1 MLPDGTIPGSL
12 ADLLVVFR
20 SCFTAPTF
28 TTFSGLVVG
37 LIAQTRRRT
46 VCGMLL
52 GACLER
58 IWHHA
63 RAHRFFATARWCTD
77 AAGLALLDLI
87 VDRLLPHRSPITV
100 VVDDTLFKRSGK
112 KVFGT
117 AWHHDGAAKGPKP
130 IGFGNCWVV
139 AGIVVQLPFLT
150 RPVCLPVLARLW
162 RPRQTG
168 KIAFA
173 RQMVEAIAARHPDRT
188 VHAVGDA
195 AYVGEHLRRL
205 HTQITW
211 MSRLKV
217 TSVLHELA
225 PPRTGQSGR
234 PRTKGARLGTPADLA
249 ATAIW
254 RTTEV
259 RRYGRA
265 DTVRIAEVVC
275 LWYGSF
281 HSQTVRVVLV
291 RDNKPRTNDGDE
303 RGYGLPLVTT
313 DLTSSA
319 EDLVARYASR
329 WCIEVAFSDARQI
342 LGVGQARNRTRQ
354 LVHRTV
360 PFGLICLSLVTIW
373 YAAAGHAPADVAEHR
388 SRARW
393 YTTKTEP
400 SFEDMTVKL
409 RRVIIAA
416 RFRPQPLTRHPP
428 KKPEP
433 SSWPG
438 QPPKHDQLKV
448 RKSRVLWR

>member
-12 ADLLVVFR
+12 ADVLVVFR

-28 TTFSGLVVG
+28 DTFNALVVG

-52 GACLER
+52 GVGLQR
-58 IWHHA
+58 LWHHA
-63 RAHRFFATARWCTD
+63 RVHRFFAAARWCAD
-77 AAGLALLDLI
+77 AVGLVVVDLI
-87 VDRLLPHRSPITV
+87 VDRLLPAGSAITV

-112 KVFGT
+112 KVFGV

-139 AGIVVQLPFLT
+139 AGIVAELPFLS

-162 RPRQTG
+162 RPRHTG

-173 RQMVEAIAARHPDRT
+173 REMVEAVAARYPDRM

-195 AYVGEHLRRL
+195 AYVGEHLRGLSR
-205 HTQITW
+205 QITW
-211 MSRLKV
+211 TSRLKV
-217 TSVLHELA
+217 TSVLHDLA

-234 PRTKGARLGTPADLA
+234 PRTKGARLGTPTDLA

-254 RTTEV
+254 RTTQV
-259 RRYGRA
+259 RRYGRT
-265 DTVRIAEVVC
+265 DTVQIAEVIC

-291 RDNKPRTNDGDE
+291 RDNKPRTSDRDE

-313 DLTSSA
+313 DLTSTV
-319 EDLVARYASR
+319 EDLVTRYAAR

-354 LVHRTV
+354 SVHRTV

-373 YAAAGHAPADVAEHR
+373 YATAGHAPADVAERR
-388 SRARW
+388 SRSRW

-400 SFEDMTVKL
+400 SFDDMTIKL

-416 RFRPQPLTRHPP
+416 RFRPPAPHQASAEETRA
-428 KKPEP
+428 
-433 SSWPG
+433 
-438 QPPKHDQLKV
+438 
-448 RKSRVLWR
+448 VLLAWAAAET